1 MGKFRAKI
9 SAFEPF
15 LCRLNRRNFS
25 HFHDV
30 RTMAVAS
37 IHTIDLLEC
46 RSTEHC
52 RDLELVVEQPET
64 LPYDSHASDDDDD
77 DVDVV
82 ALHLCYLHTE

>member
-1 MGKFRAKI
+1 MSTESEKFLSFPRCSKA
-9 SAFEPF
+9 A
-15 LCRLNRRNFS
+15 
-25 HFHDV
+25 